1 MALFVLFVAR
11 MEIVQDVVM
20 KGVKI
25 KAGAK
30 TFNAVKTKRL
40 MVVGNAV
47 NSPVAGLCWITSV

>member
-1 MALFVLFVAR
+1 VLFVAR

-25 KAGAK
+25 KAGVK

-47 NSPVAGLCWITSV
+47 DSPVAGLCWIASV